1 MVLVRVVW
9 RTLALLPALAC
20 LVTAPAAHAY
30 EDQFGLSLD
39 ATYGRVVP
47 DSSRPDGVLL
57 GATGSLGLDDT
68 WTARLRLAYGAQ
80 LPTERNDEA
89 LQLGLV
95 SGELLYLFDI
105 LEWVPY
111 FGFGIDSILLHDSN
125 GFGSEVGGH
134 VVAGL
139 DWLATRELVV
149 GIDMRGLVLASAWE
163 TRPFYLAVTLSL
175 GWLFP
180 L

>member
-1 MVLVRVVW
+1 MVLVRVAW
-9 RTLALLPALAC
+9 RTLALLPALVC
-20 LVTAPAAHAY
+20 LATAPTARAY
-30 EDQFGLSLD
+30 EDQLGLSVD

-47 DSSRPDGVLL
+47 DSSRPDGLLL

-80 LPTERNDEA
+80 MATERNDEI
-89 LQLGLV
+89 LQLGLA

-111 FGFGIDSILLHDSN
+111 FGAGIDSFLLHDSQ
-125 GFGSEVGGH
+125 GFGAELGGH

-139 DWLATRELVV
+139 DWLASREVVV
-149 GIDMRGLVLASAWE
+149 GLDVRGLVLASAWE

>member
-1 MVLVRVVW
+1 VVVVPVVW

-20 LVTAPAAHAY
+20 LVTAPPAHAY
-30 EDQFGLSLD
+30 EDQFGLSVD

-47 DSSRPDGVLL
+47 DSSRPDGLLL
-57 GATGSLGLDDT
+57 GASGSLGLDDT
-68 WTARLRLAYGAQ
+68 WTARMRLAYGAQ
-80 LPTERNDEA
+80 LATERNEET
-89 LQLGLV
+89 LQLGLA

-111 FGFGIDSILLHDSN
+111 VGIGVDGILLNDSK
-125 GFGSEVGGH
+125 GFGSELGCH

-149 GIDMRGLVLASAWE
+149 GLDVRGVVLASAWE

-175 GWLFP
+175 GWLFQ